1 MENGDNKINSQSSAE
16 EIVKKVLALIAN
28 PALQELFSV
37 VNQNP

>member
-1 MENGDNKINSQSSAE
+1 MENEGNTINNSSSAE
-16 EIVKKVLALIAN
+16 EIVKKILTLIAN